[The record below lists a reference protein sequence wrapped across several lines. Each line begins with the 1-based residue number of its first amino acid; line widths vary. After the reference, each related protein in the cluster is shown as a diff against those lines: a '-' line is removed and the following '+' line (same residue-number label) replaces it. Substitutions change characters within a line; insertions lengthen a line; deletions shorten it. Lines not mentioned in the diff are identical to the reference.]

1 MVLVTHLRSFL
12 GESSKHCR
20 RNSVTRCTT
29 ACFEPSLD
37 YCVAKAGRQHP
48 RKAVSHKPVAERT
61 APVQLFYCYLQA
73 FVGYQ
78 KILLVICVYIYMC
91 VCNPSLS
98 LSVSVAKCYYIS
110 CRQVRRTSK
119 RYASFESNLAAC
131 PARFTWVFLS
141 LVSTQVPFDHRKPCE
156 TAGCLTQPGAPL
168 GSAEVLHRG
177 LPYRRL
183 GCRFLDHF
191 WAI

>member
-1 MVLVTHLRSFL
+1 MNPPSIAAGTASPDAPQLASSHPWTTAWLRRDDSIH
-12 GESSKHCR
+12 GR
-20 RNSVTRCTT
+20 RSVT
-29 ACFEPSLD
+29 S
-37 YCVAKAGRQHP
+37 
-48 RKAVSHKPVAERT
+48 
-61 APVQLFYCYLQA
+61 QLQNGQPQSNYFT
-73 FVGYQ
+73 
-78 KILLVICVYIYMC
+78 VICRHLWVIRKYYWLYVSIYIC

-119 RYASFESNLAAC
+119 RYASFESNLAAG